1 MHHLLFKA
9 HEPESCPLNFVFFP
23 TITHMPTFVEYTMDS
38 AACPIVAGTPN
49 VMKAAF
55 TRETNYFAE
64 RSIEYVDGAV
74 NLAEPNYLKL
84 QMFEMWG
91 TRLGI
96 TEDESNWAV
105 DEGWQALEQFTRD
118 LERRGQDVLEQVEAE
133 NRIALLV
140 IGRPY
145 HADPGLNHD
154 ILETF
159 QAYGYPVLTI
169 RSIPKNPG
177 WLRRWF
183 EEDLERGRIQSPLDV
198 RDVWPENYSTNSVQK
213 VWAAKFAARHPNV
226 AVLDLSSF
234 KCGHD
239 APTYGL
245 IDSIIKA
252 GRKPYMALHDL
263 DANKPA
269 GSIKIRVKTYGYT
282 LARYQEDL
290 RDRAEKT
297 SELERSM
304 AAKRRE
310 LMVKRQNALRE
321 MTRQDPSACK
331 EWEEM
336 KTAFETYVGEEEKI
350 YGIGEAELQQAFPSH
365 GPLHQLTADIAPL
378 PPIIQDFAAKL
389 QSEIRLLPVLQVVSA
404 GSCGGCGTH
413 TGGCCQ

>member
-1 MHHLLFKA
+1 M
-9 HEPESCPLNFVFFP
+9 N
-23 TITHMPTFVEYTMDS
+23 
-38 AACPIVAGTPN
+38 
-49 VMKAAF
+49 
-55 TRETNYFAE
+55 R
-64 RSIEYVDGAV
+64 
-74 NLAEPNYLKL
+74 
-84 QMFEMWG
+84 
-91 TRLGI
+91 
-96 TEDESNWAV
+96 
-105 DEGWQALEQFTRD
+105 
-118 LERRGQDVLEQVEAE
+118 E
-133 NRIALLV
+133 NRIALLL

-169 RSIPKNPG
+169 RSIPKDSG
-177 WLRRWF
+177 WLQRWF
-183 EEDLERGRIQSPLDV
+183 DEDLQRGRIESPLDV

-282 LARYQEDL
+282 LARYQEEL

-297 SELERSM
+297 SELERSV
-304 AAKRRE
+304 ARKRRE
-310 LMVKRQNALRE
+310 LMARRQDALEQQRC
-321 MTRQDPSACK
+321 QDPSVFR
-331 EWEEM
+331 EWEEI
-336 KTAFETYVGEEEKI
+336 KTAFTTYVDEEEKI
-350 YGIGEAELQQAFPSH
+350 YGIGEGELRQAFPSD
-365 GPLHQLTADIAPL
+365 GPLHQVVADVAPL
-378 PPIIQDFAAKL
+378 PPV
-389 QSEIRLLPVLQVVSA
+389 IRDLAGEDAEAGLLPVLQTVST
-404 GSCGGCGTH
+404 GSCGGCGTQ